1 MPNFQNRCS
10 LLLFVFLTFCTSIA
24 HADFREADK
33 ASAVRNWGKVYQ
45 LCKAEADL
53 GEKNCQS
60 HLGNLYKYGRG
71 VEKNLVLSA
80 EYLKKCAD
88 QQQRYCEEMLGDSY
102 RNGLGVPVDFAQALR
117 LFRLSSAKGNPWAYN
132 NLGNMYRAGQGVPK
146 DPAIAAQHFR
156 SGADLGNGLA
166 QASLADLYRT
176 GDGVEKNGDL
186 AFQWAQKSS
195 SQNFGPGWNILG
207 LLYRDGL
214 GVRQN
219 TEMAIESFK
228 KAFDP
233 SVNHRS
239 LIAYANLG
247 ALYYSGRGVPVNR
260 DEAIKWAEDGVKNNN
275 RESKQLL
282 AILLAQG
289 TSKTPANPARAF
301 QLAQEAD
308 QQGLGSAAE
317 ILGWFYRDGVG
328 TAVDIQKSFR
338 YFFEAR
344 EKGILG
350 ASVHLGRM
358 YLEGIG
364 VSKDPFIAK
373 GYLLEVKSKLDQLG
387 PGNRK
392 FAEAYFA
399 SLEKE
404 ASQPVSTAA
413 IASPPT
419 VVPAA
424 PASSDNAQQILLER
438 LEKMQKQLESLQ
450 ASTNTIQHS
459 QIIQQNQVTTAPRK
473 ALVIGND
480 SYRHVTKLT
489 NAKKDAT
496 AIAKS
501 LGQLGYTVS
510 LHLDTNEKSF
520 KQALRVFRGSLDAG
534 DEVLFYFAGHGVQ
547 LGSSNYLLATDTKG
561 DNEEQVKDDS
571 VELQRVLDDLKTRNS
586 KFALA
591 IIDAC
596 RDNPFKQS
604 GRTVGGRGLAPTTAA
619 TGQMIMF
626 SAGAGQQALDKLGSD
641 DKESN
646 GVFTRVLLK
655 EMSKPG
661 IPVDRVLRNVRNEV
675 VRLTRAVGHEQ
686 TPALY
691 DQAVGDFYFT
701 VK

>member
-1 MPNFQNRCS
+1 M
-10 LLLFVFLTFCTSIA
+10 
-24 HADFREADK
+24 
-33 ASAVRNWGKVYQ
+33 
-45 LCKAEADL
+45 
-53 GEKNCQS
+53 
-60 HLGNLYKYGRG
+60 
-71 VEKNLVLSA
+71 
-80 EYLKKCAD
+80 
-88 QQQRYCEEMLGDSY
+88 
-102 RNGLGVPVDFAQALR
+102 
-117 LFRLSSAKGNPWAYN
+117 
-132 NLGNMYRAGQGVPK
+132 
-146 DPAIAAQHFR
+146 
-156 SGADLGNGLA
+156 
-166 QASLADLYRT
+166 
-176 GDGVEKNGDL
+176 
-186 AFQWAQKSS
+186 
-195 SQNFGPGWNILG
+195 
-207 LLYRDGL
+207 
-214 GVRQN
+214 
-219 TEMAIESFK
+219 
-228 KAFDP
+228 
-233 SVNHRS
+233 
-239 LIAYANLG
+239 
-247 ALYYSGRGVPVNR
+247 
-260 DEAIKWAEDGVKNNN
+260 
-275 RESKQLL
+275 
-282 AILLAQG
+282 
-289 TSKTPANPARAF
+289 
-301 QLAQEAD
+301 
-308 QQGLGSAAE
+308 
-317 ILGWFYRDGVG
+317 
-328 TAVDIQKSFR
+328 
-338 YFFEAR
+338 
-344 EKGILG
+344 G

-364 VSKDPFIAK
+364 VSKDPATAK

-404 ASQPVSTAA
+404 SAQPVSTAA
-413 IASPPT
+413 IPSPPT

-424 PASSDNAQQILLER
+424 ASSADSTQQILLDR

-459 QIIQQNQVTTAPRK
+459 QIIQQSQVTTAPRK

-604 GRTVGGRGLAPTTAA
+604 GRAVGGRGLAPTTAA

-691 DQAVGDFYFT
+691 D
-701 VK
+701 